1 VEGIVTS
8 NAAAPAA
15 AGPPRNSIA
24 DMRDSVLF
32 DGVQRRNRLTRFWI
46 LLVLASVI
54 ASAGVLAD
62 STATVIGAM
71 IVAPMMLPIQGTMLS
86 VVLADRT
93 NLLRSIALMVTGALA
108 AIGVGF
114 FVGLLAVYP
123 VVAATNSQVA
133 GRVSPG
139 LVDLLAALATGAVG
153 SIALIRKDISDTL
166 PGVAIA
172 ISLVPPLCVAG
183 LTLESGAFSESLGAA
198 LLFLTNVAAILLTG
212 VVVMALMRV
221 HQLAVAESAVPEGV
235 NRRKAVAVI
244 VAMALIVGVP
254 LAGNTIALATSRVR
268 EAKVSAAAQSWTLP
282 TTWRVIAVNTKQGRV
297 IVSTEGSGT
306 QPSVDQLRSALRSA
320 GVNPSEVTVI
330 FVPTIS
336 VDLAEQP
343 R

>member
-1 VEGIVTS
+1 
-8 NAAAPAA
+8 
-15 AGPPRNSIA
+15 
-24 DMRDSVLF
+24 MRDSVLF
-32 DGVQRRNRLTRFWI
+32 DGVQRRNRLSRFWI
-46 LLVLASVI
+46 LLILASVI

-93 NLLRSIALMVTGALA
+93 NLVRSIILMVTGALA
-108 AIGVGF
+108 SIGVGF
-114 FVGLLAVYP
+114 VVGLLAVYP
-123 VVAATNSQVA
+123 VVASTNSQVA

-183 LTLESGAFSESLGAA
+183 LTLESGALSESLGAV
-198 LLFLTNVAAILLTG
+198 LLFLTNVAAILLSG

-221 HQLAVAESAVPEGV
+221 PQLAESAVPDGV
-235 NRRKAVAVI
+235 DRRKAVAVI

-254 LAGNTIALATSRVR
+254 LAGNTIALATSKVR
-268 EAKVSAAAQSWTLP
+268 EAKVSAAAQSWALP
-282 TTWRVIAVNTKQGRV
+282 TSWRVIAVNTRQGRV
-297 IVSTEGSGT
+297 IVSTEGAGD
-306 QPSVDQLRSALRSA
+306 QPSVDQLRAALRSA
-320 GVNPSEVTVI
+320 GVDPAQVTVI
-330 FVPTIS
+330 FVPTTT

>member
-1 VEGIVTS
+1 MTS
-8 NAAAPAA
+8 AASQPAA
-15 AGPPRNSIA
+15 TGVPRNSVA
-24 DMRDSVLF
+24 EMRDSVLF
-32 DGVQRRNRLTRFWI
+32 DGVQRQNRLTRFWI
-46 LLVLASVI
+46 LLILASVI

-93 NLLRSIALMVTGALA
+93 NLLRSIALMLTGALA

-114 FVGLLAVYP
+114 VVGLLAVYP

-139 LVDLLAALATGAVG
+139 LIDLLAALATGAVG
-153 SIALIRKDISDTL
+153 SIALIRKDISDTM

-183 LTLESGAFSESLGAA
+183 LTLESGAFNESLGAA

-221 HQLAVAESAVPEGV
+221 HQHAVEQSAVPEGV
-235 NRRKAVAVI
+235 DRRKAVAVI
-244 VAMALIVGVP
+244 VAMVLIVGIP
-254 LAGNTIALATSRVR
+254 LAGNTIALASSRVR
-268 EAKVSAAAQSWTLP
+268 EARVSAVAQSWTLP
-282 TTWRVIAVNTKQGRV
+282 TAWRVIAVSTKQGRV
-297 IVSTEGSGT
+297 IVSTEGAGA
-306 QPSVDQLRSALRSA
+306 QPSVDELRSALRDA
-320 GVNPSEVTVI
+320 GVDPSEVTVI
-330 FVPTIS
+330 FVPTTS

>member
-1 VEGIVTS
+1 VTS
-8 NAAAPAA
+8 AAAASA
-15 AGPPRNSIA
+15 SAGPPRNSIA
-24 DMRDSVLF
+24 GMRDSVLF
-32 DGVQRRNRLTRFWI
+32 DGVQRRNRLSRFWI
-46 LLVLASVI
+46 LLILASVI

-93 NLLRSIALMVTGALA
+93 NLVRSIILMVTGALA
-108 AIGVGF
+108 SIGVGF
-114 FVGLLAVYP
+114 VVGLLAVYP
-123 VVAATNSQVA
+123 VVASTNSQVA

-183 LTLESGAFSESLGAA
+183 LTLESGALSESLGAV
-198 LLFLTNVAAILLTG
+198 LLFLTNVAAILLSG

-221 HQLAVAESAVPEGV
+221 PQLAVAQSAVPEGV
-235 NRRKAVAVI
+235 DRRKAVAVI
-244 VAMALIVGVP
+244 VAMAVIVGVP
-254 LAGNTIALATSRVR
+254 LAGNTIALATSKVR

-282 TTWRVIAVNTKQGRV
+282 TSWRVIAVNTRQGRV
-297 IVSTEGSGT
+297 IVSTEGAGA
-306 QPSVDQLRSALRSA
+306 QPSVDQLRTALRSA
-320 GVNPSEVTVI
+320 GVDPAQVTVI
-330 FVPTIS
+330 FVPTTT